1 MCLAILV
8 PSLSFG
14 ITQDQYLL
22 LVAKSLYNQVEK
34 LKQEQFYANIFK
46 FMNKKAKVAPKAVEE
61 NGEKPKAQLRNGS
74 VTFDCVKRQIADKV
88 MEKIEKEYPEEFKN
102 IDQENHK
109 TVLWR
114 CMVNVEGE
122 GEYNSLLHCRENC
135 GYVPLNGFEVEHNDN
150 EITSIQ
156 RVERLKQQIQ
166 IKKAEHMPAVEEEIV
181 EDEMIEE
188 GIIEEEIVE
197 DKPETIITKWTIGED
212 GFCRKSE
219 TGEFD
224 NYGECIKEAKIVP
237 VKKEAPVRENR
248 KYESKVFNWFLNA
261 LGIK

>member
-1 MCLAILV
+1 MKKIFVLIMCLAILV

-109 TVLWR
+109 TVL
-114 CMVNVEGE
+114 
-122 GEYNSLLHCRENC
+122 
-135 GYVPLNGFEVEHNDN
+135 
-150 EITSIQ
+150 
-156 RVERLKQQIQ
+156 
-166 IKKAEHMPAVEEEIV
+166 
-181 EDEMIEE
+181 
-188 GIIEEEIVE
+188 
-197 DKPETIITKWTIGED
+197 
-212 GFCRKSE
+212 
-219 TGEFD
+219 
-224 NYGECIKEAKIVP
+224 
-237 VKKEAPVRENR
+237 
-248 KYESKVFNWFLNA
+248 
-261 LGIK
+261 